1 MQEVE
6 EASEQQNMEEG
17 NVELNGGN
25 LEYVGENEEDD
36 DIVGLSHEDEATMN
50 FGQEEF
56 EKMAKIP
63 LYENDQ
69 TSSLCATLLI
79 LNCC

>member
-1 MQEVE
+1 
-6 EASEQQNMEEG
+6 
-17 NVELNGGN
+17 
-25 LEYVGENEEDD
+25 
-36 DIVGLSHEDEATMN
+36 LSHEDEATMN

-56 EKMAKIP
+56 KKMAKIP